1 MDFPE
6 EASRRC
12 KTLYREFGRLLTQQA
27 PLCSMAR
34 RVGGMGRRD
43 RLAHEVRA
51 TLAHSRQA
59 MVLTSCSAPIPLA
72 SSTGEGKLGQLA
84 AYVVEALGW
93 HAEQTDRGTASETP
107 TIGNSCSASFNKIA
121 AVLIAL
127 RTASHARADQL

>member
-1 MDFPE
+1 
-6 EASRRC
+6 
-12 KTLYREFGRLLTQQA
+12 
-27 PLCSMAR
+27 MAR

-43 RLAHEVRA
+43 RLARDVRA

-84 AYVVEALGW
+84 TLVVEGLGS
-93 HAEQTDRGTASETP
+93 HAEQADRGTASETP

-121 AVLIAL
+121 AILFAL
-127 RTASHARADQL
+127 CTASHARADQL

>member
-12 KTLYREFGRLLTQQA
+12 ETLYRAFGRLFTQQA

-43 RLAHEVRA
+43 RLARDVRA

-84 AYVVEALGW
+84 TLVVEGLGW
-93 HAEQTDRGTASETP
+93 HAEQADRGTASETP

-121 AVLIAL
+121 AILIAL
-127 RTASHARADQL
+127 CTASHARADQL

>member
-12 KTLYREFGRLLTQQA
+12 ETLYRAFGRLFTQQA

-34 RVGGMGRRD
+34 QVGGMSRRD
-43 RLAHEVRA
+43 RLARDVRA

-84 AYVVEALGW
+84 TFVVEGLGW
-93 HAEQTDRGTASETP
+93 HAEQAVRGTASETP

-121 AVLIAL
+121 AILIAL
-127 RTASHARADQL
+127 CTASHARADQL